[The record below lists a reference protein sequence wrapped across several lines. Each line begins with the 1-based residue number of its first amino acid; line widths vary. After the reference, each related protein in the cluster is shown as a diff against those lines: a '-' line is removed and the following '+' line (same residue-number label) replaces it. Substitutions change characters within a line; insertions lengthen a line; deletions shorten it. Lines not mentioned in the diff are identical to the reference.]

1 LNESVQSYGSARQEF
16 SDDEEVFYVYQEH
29 YRRER
34 NAFCLAKM
42 ALEEEGNEKEEKE
55 DLWASP
61 PPRNPKK

>member
-1 LNESVQSYGSARQEF
+1 
-16 SDDEEVFYVYQEH
+16 
-29 YRRER
+29 
-34 NAFCLAKM
+34 M